1 MIWPLRHYCN
11 IYLCGLAELAII
23 HDCIR
28 RLLVSY
34 KAPGKEEA
42 EALFWLLAT
51 VGTKIDSAGSKAFVE
66 TFFARAMAISENE
79 SISSRIR
86 FMLKAVLVMH
96 RQHCSGHIAKYV
108 ECRRARATSSE

>member
-1 MIWPLRHYCN
+1 MIWPLRPYCN
-11 IYLCGLAELAII
+11 IYLCGQAELAII
-23 HDCIR
+23 HDCNR

-34 KAPGKEEA
+34 KVPGNEKA

-51 VGTKIDSAGSKAFVE
+51 VGTKIDSAGSKSFVE
-66 TFFARAMAISENE
+66 TSFARVMAISENE

-86 FMLKAVLVMH
+86 SMLKAVLVMH

-108 ECRRARATSSE
+108 ERRRARATPSA